1 MAHIV
6 SVEWNVEDFRRLIG
20 EQSQLSEAELPTAKT
35 IDVVGLEITPLSG
48 TLERSPQP
56 QDAEVVRPKNGDLP
70 DPKFVAADVVP
81 GEAPTPDHEASF
93 ATALEIVDCEV
104 VNSGKPGHKT
114 SDEIADSCGAA
125 VAVPPAFTGPAVP
138 PAFTAKSEVTPKSS
152 LLQNAIEGPDTR
164 AGTAT
169 YGERSVL
176 YRGVAF
182 SKVKSARGELW
193 RWSVLVGEPAM
204 LRMGEA
210 ASEQQAELDA
220 RSVIDRT
227 IAVEETLRR
236 LKRSDRSD

>member
-1 MAHIV
+1 MPHIV
-6 SVEWNVEDFRRLIG
+6 SIEWNVEDFRRLIG
-20 EQSQLSEAELPTAKT
+20 EQSRLSEAKLLTAKT
-35 IDVVGLEITPLSG
+35 IDVVGLEIAPLSG
-48 TLERSPQP
+48 TLERSPPLQE
-56 QDAEVVRPKNGDLP
+56 AEVVRPKKIDLP

-81 GEAPTPDHEASF
+81 TEASTPDRQASI
-93 ATALEIVDCEV
+93 AAALEIVDCEAV
-104 VNSGKPGHKT
+104 DGGKPGHKT

-125 VAVPPAFTGPAVP
+125 VAVPPPFADPAVP
-138 PAFTAKSEVTPKSS
+138 PALAAKRQVTPKSS
-152 LLQNAIEGPDTR
+152 LLQNAIEEPDIR
-164 AGTAT
+164 AGTPSHS
-169 YGERSVL
+169 ESHVL

-210 ASEQQAELDA
+210 TSEQQAELNA

>member
-1 MAHIV
+1 
-6 SVEWNVEDFRRLIG
+6 
-20 EQSQLSEAELPTAKT
+20 
-35 IDVVGLEITPLSG
+35 
-48 TLERSPQP
+48 
-56 QDAEVVRPKNGDLP
+56 
-70 DPKFVAADVVP
+70 
-81 GEAPTPDHEASF
+81 
-93 ATALEIVDCEV
+93 
-104 VNSGKPGHKT
+104 
-114 SDEIADSCGAA
+114 
-125 VAVPPAFTGPAVP
+125 
-138 PAFTAKSEVTPKSS
+138 

>member
-20 EQSQLSEAELPTAKT
+20 EQSQLSEAKPLTAKT
-35 IDVVGLEITPLSG
+35 IDVVGLEI
-48 TLERSPQP
+48 
-56 QDAEVVRPKNGDLP
+56 
-70 DPKFVAADVVP
+70 
-81 GEAPTPDHEASF
+81 
-93 ATALEIVDCEV
+93 VDG
-104 VNSGKPGHKT
+104 GKPGHKT

-125 VAVPPAFTGPAVP
+125 VAVPPAFTDPAVP
-138 PAFTAKSEVTPKSS
+138 PAFAAKREVTPKSS
-152 LLQNAIEGPDTR
+152 LLQNAIEEPDIR
-164 AGTAT
+164 AGKAT
-169 YGERSVL
+169 HGENNVL

-210 ASEQQAELDA
+210 DSEQQAELNA
-220 RSVIDRT
+220 RSVIDRM

>member
-20 EQSQLSEAELPTAKT
+20 EQSQLSEAKLLPAKT
-35 IDVVGLEITPLSG
+35 IDVVGLEIAPLSG
-48 TLERSPQP
+48 TLEGSPQS
-56 QDAEVVRPKNGDLP
+56 QDAEVVRPKKIDLP
-70 DPKFVAADVVP
+70 DPKFVAAEVVP
-81 GEAPTPDHEASF
+81 REASTPDRQVSS
-93 ATALEIVDCEV
+93 TALEIVNGEAVDG
-104 VNSGKPGHKT
+104 GKPGHKT

-125 VAVPPAFTGPAVP
+125 VAVPPAFTDPTVP
-138 PAFTAKSEVTPKSS
+138 PAFAAKREVTPKSS
-152 LLQNAIEGPDTR
+152 LLQNAIEEPDIL
-164 AGTAT
+164 AGNAT
-169 YGERSVL
+169 CGESNVL

-210 ASEQQAELDA
+210 ASEQQAELNA
-220 RSVIDRT
+220 RSVIDRM

-236 LKRSDRSD
+236 LKRSGRSD